1 MFQYL
6 SLKKYEKQPVT
17 NLNFAKFTNGMSD
30 DNPESAKKKIKKNVI
45 PTFVNDDDSEE
56 ELDPIRSSNFDSIF
70 DNADEGDAII
80 SPTNKKNKKNNN

>member
-1 MFQYL
+1 MNFIEA
-6 SLKKYEKQPVT
+6 KYNEKQPVT

-56 ELDPIRSSNFDSIF
+56 ELVILIQYL
-70 DNADEGDAII
+70 
-80 SPTNKKNKKNNN
+80 TMLMKVMQ